1 MRILLV
7 DDHALFRKGVASLLS
22 VNQIEVVGEASDG
35 YKAFEMART
44 LHPDTILMDI
54 DMPNCDGLTATR
66 LIKAEM
72 PEIKIVILSI
82 AEEDEKLFE
91 AIRSGASGYL
101 LKRSDSD
108 EFLARLQSLANGDVP
123 FSRGLGEK
131 VLGEFARGSQPK
143 VPATDLNEDER
154 KMASLVSAMP
164 ISQRQVQVLTLVVQG
179 KTYVEIGETL
189 GLSERTVK
197 YHMKCILKAL
207 QLENRSQVIAYCARM
222 GFG

>member
-1 MRILLV
+1 MRVLLV

-72 PEIKIVILSI
+72 PEIKIVMLSI

-101 LKRSDSD
+101 LKRSNSD
-108 EFLARLQSLANGDVP
+108 EFLERLQSLENGEVP

-131 VLGEFARGSQPK
+131 VLNEYARVSQPK
-143 VPATDLNEDER
+143 PPEAELTEEER
-154 KMASLVSAMP
+154 KLASLVSSTP
-164 ISQRQVQVLTLVVQG
+164 LSQRQLQVLTLVVQG
-179 KTYVEIGETL
+179 KTYPEIGETL
-189 GLSERTVK
+189 GLSERTIK
-197 YHMKCILKAL
+197 YHMKGILDL
-207 QLENRSQVIAYCARM
+207 LHLENRAQVIAYCARL
-222 GFG
+222 GFK

>member
-131 VLGEFARGSQPK
+131 VLGEFARGSQSK
-143 VPATDLNEDER
+143 AAATDLNEDER

-179 KTYVEIGETL
+179 KPYAEIGETL

-197 YHMKCILKAL
+197 YHMKCILEAL
-207 QLENRSQVIAYCARM
+207 QLENRSQVIAYCARL